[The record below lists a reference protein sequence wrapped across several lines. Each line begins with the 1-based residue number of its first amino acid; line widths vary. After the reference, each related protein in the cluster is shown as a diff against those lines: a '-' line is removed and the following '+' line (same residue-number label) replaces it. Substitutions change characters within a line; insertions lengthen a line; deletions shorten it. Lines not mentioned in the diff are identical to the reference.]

1 MPLRPKVYAEMLGKR
16 MKEHSAQCWLVNT
29 GWFGGPYGVGARMK
43 LSYTR
48 AMVNAAIEG
57 RLNNIEF
64 EKDPAFGLT
73 VPTTVPGVPPEFL
86 NARDAWPDKA
96 AYDKAAENLIARF
109 IKNFEKF
116 DAPANVR
123 AAAPGK
129 K

>member
-1 MPLRPKVYAEMLGKR
+1 
-16 MKEHSAQCWLVNT
+16 
-29 GWFGGPYGVGARMK
+29 MK

-64 EKDPAFGLT
+64 EKDPAFGFT
-73 VPTTVPGVPPEFL
+73 VPATVPGVPPEFL
-86 NARDAWPDKA
+86 HARNAWSDKA